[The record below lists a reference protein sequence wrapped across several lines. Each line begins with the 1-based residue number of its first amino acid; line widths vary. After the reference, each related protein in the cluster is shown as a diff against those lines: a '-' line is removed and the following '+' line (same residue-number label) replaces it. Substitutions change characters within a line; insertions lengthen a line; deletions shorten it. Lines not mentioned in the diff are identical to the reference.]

1 MKKLVLGTL
10 LSLVIHAS
18 AFAETSLWKV
28 QSDDSVAYLG
38 GTCHI
43 LRQSDYP
50 LPKEFDRAYGDAD
63 IIVFETDLEKLN
75 KPETQQIIVRKGMY
89 TDGSTLDKILSP
101 EAYDVLEKYC
111 EKVGIPVSSLHPL
124 KPSMVMLALLGLELR
139 KLGVTETGVDL
150 YFHQKA
156 TQDGK
161 KTEALEMFEEHIDMV
176 TSMGEGNESNF
187 VMHSIADLKRT
198 EEIIN
203 DVIDAWEK
211 GDKDTLSKLF
221 LEQMREDYS
230 DLYETLFVERNQ
242 KWLSKIEG
250 YLQTPEREF
259 VLVGAG
265 HLVGEDGIV
274 EQLKNRGHKVE
285 KLIHEE

>member
-1 MKKLVLGTL
+1 
-10 LSLVIHAS
+10 
-18 AFAETSLWKV
+18 
-28 QSDDSVAYLG
+28 
-38 GTCHI
+38 